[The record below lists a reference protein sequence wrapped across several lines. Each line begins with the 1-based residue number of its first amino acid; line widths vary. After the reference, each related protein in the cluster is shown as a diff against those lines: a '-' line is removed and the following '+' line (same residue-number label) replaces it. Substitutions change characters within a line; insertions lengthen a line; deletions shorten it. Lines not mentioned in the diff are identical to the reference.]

1 MNYYKVTFD
10 YEQYDHLGVQI
21 KINDEQI
28 GFNRYIAETGVR
40 ICAKEIV
47 CEDWAGETYPLDYIP
62 NDQSWPIIS
71 GNAKTIFEQF
81 SYDVEFIPIIFRQD
95 NRTVGFLFNPLK
107 VLSDAID
114 TGNSIIKQVSRS
126 SPNGQIA
133 HTMFIKVVLKSSV
146 VGNCD
151 IFRVADNPMPIYVS
165 ERVKR
170 ALSQTGMKGFAFSK
184 IRLT

>member
-1 MNYYKVTFD
+1 MNYYKVIFD

-28 GFNRYIAETGVR
+28 GFNRYIAETSVR

-71 GNAKTIFEQF
+71 GKAKAIFEQF

-107 VLSDAID
+107 VLSEAID
-114 TGNSIIKQVSRS
+114 TDNSVIKRVSRN
-126 SPNGQIA
+126 SPNGQIL
-133 HTMFIKVVLKSSV
+133 HTMFIKTVLKSSV

-151 IFRVADNPMPIYVS
+151 IFRIDDNPMLIYVS

-170 ALSQTGMKGFAFSK
+170 ALSQAGMKGFAFSK